1 MPSGIVLAQHLHLF
15 SDPPS
20 LDAMYPQNHTI
31 AEGENLA
38 LQCRVTA
45 ANPQPNITWYSV
57 TANSTALSYG
67 ANLTF
72 VNISRF
78 AAGMYYC
85 VAGNGIGKDVT
96 SRVSTIDVLCKLI
109 FLKFYVKCL
118 NFFVSM
124 TLLPSSLNTLR
135 YSSKGCLYCR
145 KRVRL

>member
-1 MPSGIVLAQHLHLF
+1 MPSGMVLAQHPHLF

-31 AEGENLA
+31 VEGENLA

-45 ANPQPNITWYSV
+45 ANPEPNITWYSV

-78 AAGMYYC
+78 DAGMYYC
-85 VAGNGIGKDVT
+85 VVGNGIGKAVT
-96 SRVSTIDVLCKLI
+96 SKVSTVDVLCKLI
-109 FLKFYVKCL
+109 FLELFVNCL

-124 TLLPSSLNTLR
+124 TLLPSSLNTSC
-135 YSSKGCLYCR
+135 YSSERCLYCW
-145 KRVRL
+145 KRVKL